1 MDTSRWN
8 ILRINRSF
16 LGSFVLLNIEVF
28 NFVGLLILGDHI
40 QEFSKAVLF
49 QVFLGEVLKISLGE
63 RDRAVDVDFGSVV
76 GDFDLVS

>member
-1 MDTSRWN
+1 MLD
-8 ILRINRSF
+8 IEVLDF
-16 LGSFVLLNIEVF
+16 VGFFVLGNHV
-28 NFVGLLILGDHI
+28 
-40 QEFSKAVLF
+40 QEFPKAVLF

>member
-28 NFVGLLILGDHI
+28 NFVGLLVLGDHI

>member
-28 NFVGLLILGDHI
+28 NFVGLLVLGDHI

-63 RDRAVDVDFGSVV
+63 WD
-76 GDFDLVS
+76 